1 MSNKLTK
8 EDFVKRAIAKHGNK
22 YDYSLVEYQKNS
34 VKVKIICPEHGV
46 FEQTPADHMAGKG
59 CRKCGIIKN
68 TRNRTMSQ
76 EKFIRIANEVHNGK
90 YDYSRVVHK
99 NMALR

>member
-8 EDFVKRAIAKHGNK
+8 QDFVKRAIAKHGNK
-22 YDYSLVEYQKNS
+22 YDYSLVNYQKNS
-34 VKVKIICPEHGV
+34 VKVKIFCPEHGV

-68 TRNRTMSQ
+68 AKRRAMTQ
-76 EKFIRIANEVHNGK
+76 KEFVRIANEVHKGK
-90 YDYSRVVHK
+90 SLLSR
-99 NMALR
+99 